1 MTTLITRLDLSP
13 NHIHHLPA
21 TLRNQLL
28 DFLQRWEA
36 YTELLACL
44 EHLDVARFVS
54 FQDHCAQ
61 AFVGLGHADEA
72 VTVME
77 GRLAQK
83 DSATARVLASRVYL
97 AAGRHVDA
105 LATLAENSEY
115 GPTWS
120 LRGQILLAQGK
131 LDEAER
137 AFLRHRELAPG
148 SRMPLFG
155 LAHLYLRRGDGV
167 TAAAYAVQAYTVN
180 DGERALNVGE
190 VREARDLFR
199 QLGDANRLDQIER
212 ELTQR
217 LESEL
222 DQLRSYLAADGSGA
236 APITAPTV
244 ERRATPEPRTP
255 PLSDLSRI
263 PVRADEERMLTEAV
277 RHFFGF
283 PALRAGQ
290 AQVMAAA
297 RRGEDVLAILPTGAG
312 KSLCYQL
319 PILLDG
325 GLTLVI
331 SPLIALMKDQVDG
344 LPPALRAQSIAIN
357 SSMEGDALS
366 EAIRDV
372 AAGRYRLVY
381 AAPERLRQLPFLHA
395 LRRAGLSRLVID
407 EAHCVSAWGHDFRP
421 DYLYI
426 AEAHRHLESPPI
438 LALTATAPTQ
448 VRRDIERQLFG
459 IDPSSDRRLQIVA
472 LDSFRP
478 NLRLATINVGDKDG
492 KYGRLLELCQSL
504 AGSGIVYARTR
515 RDCEEVAAIL
525 ISQGVDA
532 VHYHAGIPDRAAVQD
547 RFMAGEVRVI
557 VATIAFGMGIDKADI
572 RFIIHF
578 GLPDSLEAYYQE
590 AGRAGRDGDPAHCV
604 LMYSSSD
611 KGRLTRNANRDALTI
626 DFLREL
632 YGAVKKGRRLGNFAM
647 IPLDD
652 LARPYDGDDT
662 RVRVGLS
669 LLEQAA
675 LLRRHVD
682 APRAVLLRLLTTG
695 KDEEA
700 DRFVGAARLRPQQS
714 VDRSYT
720 ELCAQVAISPDR
732 LEADLLA
739 WQEAGILAVNPSGR
753 DLLIELLPPPADGA
767 ERINALLD
775 RYAAIGAQRI
785 DEIVAYARS
794 RRCLHG
800 HIANYLGGEGRS
812 LCTVCNRCVG
822 DDLLPS
828 PGAGLPSEEEQLR
841 MILWVLSS
849 QSWGRRGLIYL
860 LRGDEKANE
869 RGQRSKAFG
878 RMNFRSESALDRMID
893 QLIADSAIAESTL
906 SHGGVLLTIT
916 EQGRAML
923 AHLK

>member
-1 MTTLITRLDLSP
+1 MTNFLTQLDLLP
-13 NHIHHLPA
+13 KQIRHLPA
-21 TLRNQLL
+21 ALRTRLL
-28 DFLQRWEA
+28 NFLERWQA
-36 YTELLACL
+36 YNEILACQDY
-44 EHLDVARFVS
+44 LDVRHHVS
-54 FQDHCAQ
+54 FQDDRVQ
-61 AFVGLGHADEA
+61 SLLGLGRADEA
-72 VTVME
+72 VIVME
-77 GRLAQK
+77 NRLLRK
-83 DSATARVLASRVYL
+83 ESVPARVLLSHTYL
-97 AAGRHVDA
+97 HANRYRDA
-105 LATLAENSEY
+105 LNALESITEY
-115 GPTWS
+115 GPAWS
-120 LRGQILLAQGK
+120 LRGRIHLAQGQF
-131 LDEAER
+131 DEAER
-137 AFLRHRELAPG
+137 AFLRHRQLAPS
-148 SRMPLFG
+148 SRLPLFG
-155 LAHLYLRRGDGV
+155 LAQLYLRRGDGV

-180 DGERALNVGE
+180 EGERPLSVGE

-199 QLGDANRLDQIER
+199 QLGDTNRLDQTEQ
-212 ELTQR
+212 ELAQR
-217 LESEL
+217 LEEEL
-222 DQLRSYLAADGSGA
+222 SQLRSYLTADGSGE
-236 APITAPTV
+236 PPSTATV
-244 ERRATPEPRTP
+244 VEAGSKPEPRTP
-255 PLSDLSRI
+255 PMSDLASI
-263 PVRADEERMLTEAV
+263 AVSEDEARTLSEAA

-283 PALRAGQ
+283 PELRPGQ
-290 AQVMAAA
+290 SQVMAAA

-325 GLTLVI
+325 GVTLVI
-331 SPLIALMKDQVDG
+331 SPLIALMKDQVDN
-344 LPPALRAQSIAIN
+344 LPPALRAQSVAIN
-357 SSMEGDALS
+357 SSMEGDALT
-366 EAIRDV
+366 EAINQV

-426 AEAHRHLESPPI
+426 AEAHRQLGSPPI

-448 VRRDIERQLFG
+448 VRHDIERQLFG
-459 IDPSSDRRLQIVA
+459 VEQGSERRLQIVA

-492 KYGRLLELCQSL
+492 KYGRLLDLCQSL
-504 AGSGIVYARTR
+504 EGSGIVYARTR
-515 RDCEEVAAIL
+515 RDCEELAALL
-525 ISQGVDA
+525 ISQGIDA

-547 RFMAGEVRVI
+547 RFMSGDVRVI

-632 YGAVKKGRRLGNFAM
+632 YGAVKRGRRLGNFVM

-669 LLEQAA
+669 FLEQAA

-682 APRAVLLRLLTTG
+682 APRAVLLRLLTAG
-695 KDEEA
+695 QDREA
-700 DRFVGAARLRPQQS
+700 NHFAEAARLRPQQS
-714 VDRSYT
+714 VDRGYA
-720 ELCAQVAISPDR
+720 ELCAQVSISPDR

-739 WQEAGILAVNPSGR
+739 WQEAGILAVNASGR
-753 DLLIELLPPPADGA
+753 DLLIELLPPPADGT

-775 RYAAIGAQRI
+775 RYAAISAGRI

-800 HIANYLGGEGRS
+800 HIANYLGGAGRNR
-812 LCTVCNRCVG
+812 CPVCNRCVG
-822 DDLLPS
+822 DGLLPE
-828 PGAGLPSEEEQLR
+828 PGAGLPSESEQLR

-860 LRGDEKANE
+860 LRGDEKAGE

-878 RMNFRSESALDRMID
+878 RMNFRSESVLDRMID
-893 QLIADSAIAESTL
+893 TLIADGSIIESTL
-906 SHGGVLLTIT
+906 SHGGIVLSIT

-923 AHLK
+923 ANP